1 MISINKFKLPKTIKP
16 ESIPTTN
23 IHNPYSNFIPFPI
36 ANNKKCSKQKTTQM
50 QKLQNKE
57 NPIEK
62 REKREMG
69 YLFFSTKVPDLD
81 GLAGVGDTGID
92 GEMSINEPHLVS
104 VTLGDTGDEILDVA
118 ERGADGGGGLP
129 GAEPSIDL
137 QLSLPSFLVSNEI
150 EIQVQVLEISDELA
164 TWAFHLDDLSVHL
177 NLDPIWDV
185 HRLR

>member
-1 MISINKFKLPKTIKP
+1 MK
-16 ESIPTTN
+16 
-23 IHNPYSNFIPFPI
+23 
-36 ANNKKCSKQKTTQM
+36 
-50 QKLQNKE
+50 
-57 NPIEK
+57 K

-69 YLFFSTKVPDLD
+69 YLFFSKKIPDLD

-92 GEMSINEPHLVS
+92 GEMSINEPHLVT

-129 GAEPSIDL
+129 GAEPSVDL

-164 TWAFHLDDLSVHL
+164 TWAFNLDDLSVHL

>member
-69 YLFFSTKVPDLD
+69 YLFFSKKVPDLD

-104 VTLGDTGDEILDVA
+104 VTLGDTGDEILDMA
-118 ERGADGGGGLP
+118 ESCTDGSGGLP
-129 GAEPSIDL
+129 RTEPSFDL
-137 QLSLPSFLVSNEI
+137 ELALASFLVSDEVK
-150 EIQVQVLEISDELA
+150 VQVEMLEVTD
-164 TWAFHLDDLSVHL
+164 
-177 NLDPIWDV
+177 
-185 HRLR
+185 

>member
-62 REKREMG
+62 REKREMV
-69 YLFFSTKVPDLD
+69 YLFFSKKIPDLD

-92 GEMSINEPHLVS
+92 GEMSINEPHLVT
-104 VTLGDTGDEILDVA
+104 VTLGDAGDEILDVA

-129 GAEPSIDL
+129 GAEPSVDL
-137 QLSLPSFLVSNEI
+137 QLSLHCVLVSNEI
-150 EIQVQVLEISDELA
+150 EIQVLLLEISDELA